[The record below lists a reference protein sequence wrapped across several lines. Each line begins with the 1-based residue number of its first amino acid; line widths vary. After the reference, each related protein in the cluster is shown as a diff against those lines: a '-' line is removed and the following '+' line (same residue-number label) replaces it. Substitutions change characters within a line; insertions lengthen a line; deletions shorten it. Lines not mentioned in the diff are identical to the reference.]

1 MRRACPGIT
10 PNITPGLVEEVG
22 YIGHMSAYRV
32 RLADGRVI
40 RVTQS
45 NRLRDED
52 PIWLTVLN
60 HGGAAVVVGLYLLST
75 NGSIAVSIDQGMWLL
90 AFGAIQMA
98 VPYLLLFLLL
108 RKKIVAFFKEFAG
121 AQG

>member
-1 MRRACPGIT
+1 MRPERITLTRNRPENT
-10 PNITPGLVEEVG
+10 PNITPGLVEDVG

-52 PIWLTVLN
+52 PISWDEQVFASWNPTAARILT
-60 HGGAAVVVGLYLLST
+60 
-75 NGSIAVSIDQGMWLL
+75 
-90 AFGAIQMA
+90 
-98 VPYLLLFLLL
+98 
-108 RKKIVAFFKEFAG
+108 E
-121 AQG
+121 